1 MKMKMKLDD
10 TLNAALKDIISGF
23 TGTGTGYAVY
33 STGCEQV
40 CLTPKVDKDGKCQES
55 EWFDIERIEI
65 VGDSIAA
72 TSTSPSGGPRHRS
85 EAPPTR

>member
-1 MKMKMKLDD
+1 MKMKLED
-10 TLNAALKDIISGF
+10 TLNAALRDTVSGF

-40 CLTPKVDKDGKCQES
+40 CLTPKVDKDGKRQES
-55 EWFDIERIEI
+55 EWFDIERVETVSDSLAK
-65 VGDSIAA
+65 VG
-72 TSTSPSGGPRHRS
+72 TSPSGGPRHRS